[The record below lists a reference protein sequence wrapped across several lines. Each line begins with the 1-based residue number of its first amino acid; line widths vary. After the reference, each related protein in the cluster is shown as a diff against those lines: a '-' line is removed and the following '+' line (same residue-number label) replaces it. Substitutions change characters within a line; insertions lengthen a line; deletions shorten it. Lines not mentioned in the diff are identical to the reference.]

1 LAFGNLE
8 GQVQPL
14 LPSDPVRASDPTPND
29 AGKAGKPLRIGLLGR
44 IRAYFLA
51 GILVTAPVAITLY
64 LAWAVVDLI
73 DNSVSRLLPAQ
84 YNPESYMPFSVPGL
98 GLVIVIATLTLI
110 GAFTAGVIGR
120 LVIRA
125 GEAVLARMP
134 IIRSVYGATK
144 QIMETVLANQ
154 SAAFREV
161 VLLEYPRR
169 GIWTLGFISGQTH
182 GEVRDL
188 TANDVVNVFVPTT
201 PNPTSGFLLFVPRSD
216 LHVLEMT
223 VEEGIKM
230 VVSGGIVTPPE
241 RSAVEGQR
249 TPKVSAQVSGKARQT
264 AE

>member
-1 LAFGNLE
+1 LKR
-8 GQVQPL
+8 QVQPL
-14 LPSDPVRASDPTPND
+14 IPSDPLKSADTTPTE
-29 AGKAGKPLRIGLLGR
+29 AGKGAKPLRISLLGR
-44 IRAYFLA
+44 IRAYLLA

-73 DNSVSRLLPAQ
+73 DNSVTRLLPAQ
-84 YNPESYMPFSVPGL
+84 YNPESYLPFSVPGL
-98 GLVIVIATLTLI
+98 GVVIVVLTLTLI

-134 IIRSVYGATK
+134 IIRSVYGAIK

-169 GIWTLGFISGQTH
+169 GIWTLGFISGQTQ
-182 GEVRDL
+182 GEVQNL
-188 TANDVVNVFVPTT
+188 TADDVVNVFVPTT

-230 VVSGGIVTPPE
+230 VVSGGIVTPPDRRPAE
-241 RSAVEGQR
+241 ARRVPQVPARARESAE
-249 TPKVSAQVSGKARQT
+249 
-264 AE
+264 

>member
-1 LAFGNLE
+1 
-8 GQVQPL
+8 L
-14 LPSDPVRASDPTPND
+14 LPSDPVKATDPPPAE

-44 IRAYFLA
+44 IRAYLLA

-73 DNSVSRLLPAQ
+73 DNSVSKLLPSQ
-84 YNPESYMPFSVPGL
+84 YNPESYLPFSVPGL
-98 GLVIVIATLTLI
+98 GVVIVILMLTLI

-134 IIRSVYGATK
+134 VIRSVYGATK

-154 SAAFREV
+154 SSAFREV

-169 GIWTLGFISGQTH
+169 GIWTLGFISGQTQ
-182 GEVRDL
+182 GEVQNL
-188 TANDVVNVFVPTT
+188 TTEDVVNVFVPTT

-241 RSAVEGQR
+241 RHQVEGTKVTQVPVR
-249 TPKVSAQVSGKARQT
+249 TRET

>member
-1 LAFGNLE
+1 LE

-14 LPSDPVRASDPTPND
+14 RPSDPVRTSDPPPHE

-44 IRAYFLA
+44 ARAYLLA

-73 DNSVSRLLPAQ
+73 DNSVTKLLPEQ
-84 YNPESYMPFSVPGL
+84 YNPENYMPFSVPGL
-98 GLVIVIATLTLI
+98 GVVIVILTLMLI

-125 GEAVLARMP
+125 GEGVLARMP
-134 IIRSVYGATK
+134 IIRSVYAATK

-169 GIWTLGFISGQTH
+169 GIWTLGFISGETH
-182 GEVRDL
+182 GELRNL
-188 TANDVVNVFVPTT
+188 TADDVVNVFVPTT
-201 PNPTSGFLLFVPRSD
+201 PNPTSGFLLFVPRSE

-230 VVSGGIVTPPE
+230 VVSTGIVTPPE
-241 RSAVEGQR
+241 RHPAEGR
-249 TPKVSAQVSGKARQT
+249 KVPQAQVLTRET

>member
-1 LAFGNLE
+1 LE

-14 LPSDPVRASDPTPND
+14 LPSDPVKTSDPAAPE
-29 AGKAGKPLRIGLLGR
+29 AGKTGKPLRIGLLAR

-64 LAWAVVDLI
+64 LAWAVIDLI

-84 YNPESYMPFSVPGL
+84 YNPENYMPFSVPGL
-98 GLVIVIATLTLI
+98 GVVIVILTLTLI

-120 LVIRA
+120 LVIRM
-125 GEAVLARMP
+125 GEGVLARMP
-134 IIRSVYGATK
+134 IIRSVYAATK

-188 TANDVVNVFVPTT
+188 SADDVVNVFVPTT

-216 LHVLEMT
+216 LHVLSMT

-230 VVSGGIVTPPE
+230 VVSSGIVTPPE
-241 RSAVEGQR
+241 RRKVEGQAVTEASVR
-249 TPKVSAQVSGKARQT
+249 AAATV
-264 AE
+264 E

>member
-1 LAFGNLE
+1 
-8 GQVQPL
+8 L
-14 LPSDPVRASDPTPND
+14 LPSDPVKSTDPSPIET
-29 AGKAGKPLRIGLLGR
+29 GKSGKSLRIGLLAR

-51 GILVTAPVAITLY
+51 GILVTSPVAITLY

-73 DNSVSRLLPAQ
+73 DNAVTRLLPAQ
-84 YNPESYMPFSVPGL
+84 YNPENYLPFSVPGL
-98 GLVIVIATLTLI
+98 GVVIVILTLTLI

-134 IIRSVYGATK
+134 VIRSVYGATK

-169 GIWTLGFISGQTH
+169 GIWTLGFISGQTQ
-182 GEVRDL
+182 GEVQNL
-188 TANDVVNVFVPTT
+188 TADDVVNVFVPTT
-201 PNPTSGFLLFVPRSD
+201 PNPTSGFLLFIPRSD

-241 RSAVEGQR
+241 RRPVESPR
-249 TPKVSAQVSGKARQT
+249 VPTVPERARET

>member
-1 LAFGNLE
+1 
-8 GQVQPL
+8 L
-14 LPSDPVRASDPTPND
+14 LPSDPVRTSDLTPND

-44 IRAYFLA
+44 VRAYFLA

-73 DNSVSRLLPAQ
+73 DNSVSKLLPAQ
-84 YNPESYMPFSVPGL
+84 YNPENYMPFSVPGL
-98 GLVIVIATLTLI
+98 GVVIVVLTLTLI

-134 IIRSVYGATK
+134 IIRSVYGAIK

-169 GIWTLGFISGQTH
+169 GIWTLGFISGQTQ
-182 GEVRDL
+182 GEVQNL
-188 TANDVVNVFVPTT
+188 TADDVVNVFVPTT

-230 VVSGGIVTPPE
+230 VVSGGIVTPPD
-241 RSAVEGQR
+241 RRPIEG
-249 TPKVSAQVSGKARQT
+249 PQVPQVPARARET

>member
-1 LAFGNLE
+1 MIS
-8 GQVQPL
+8 
-14 LPSDPVRASDPTPND
+14 SDPLKSADPLPTE
-29 AGKAGKPLRIGLLGR
+29 AGKGGKPLRISLLGR
-44 IRAYFLA
+44 IRAYLLA

-73 DNSVSRLLPAQ
+73 DNSVTRLLPAQ
-84 YNPESYMPFSVPGL
+84 YNPENYMPFSVPGL
-98 GLVIVIATLTLI
+98 GVVIVIVTLTLI

-125 GEAVLARMP
+125 GEGALARMP
-134 IIRSVYGATK
+134 IIRSVYAATK

-169 GIWTLGFISGQTH
+169 GIWTLGFISGETH
-182 GEVRDL
+182 GELRNL
-188 TANDVVNVFVPTT
+188 TADDVVNVFVPTT
-201 PNPTSGFLLFVPRSD
+201 PNPTSGFLLFVPRSE

-230 VVSGGIVTPPE
+230 VVSTGIVTPPE
-241 RSAVEGQR
+241 RHPAEGR
-249 TPKVSAQVSGKARQT
+249 KVPQAQVLTRET

>member
-1 LAFGNLE
+1 LR
-8 GQVQPL
+8 
-14 LPSDPVRASDPTPND
+14 PSDPVRTSDPTPHE

-44 IRAYFLA
+44 ARAYLLA

-73 DNSVSRLLPAQ
+73 DNSVTKLLPEQ
-84 YNPESYMPFSVPGL
+84 YNPENYMPFSVPGL
-98 GLVIVIATLTLI
+98 GVVIVIVTLTLI

-125 GEAVLARMP
+125 GEGALARMP
-134 IIRSVYGATK
+134 IIRSVYAATK

-169 GIWTLGFISGQTH
+169 GIWTLGFISGETH
-182 GEVRDL
+182 GELRNL
-188 TANDVVNVFVPTT
+188 TADDVVNVFVPTT
-201 PNPTSGFLLFVPRSD
+201 PNPTSGFLLFVPRSE

-230 VVSGGIVTPPE
+230 VVSTGIVTPPE
-241 RSAVEGQR
+241 RHPAEGR
-249 TPKVSAQVSGKARQT
+249 KVPQAQVLTRET

>member
-1 LAFGNLE
+1 LASNLVNNSE

-14 LPSDPVRASDPTPND
+14 LPSDPVKTSDPAPGES
-29 AGKAGKPLRIGLLGR
+29 GKAGKTLRIGLLGR
-44 IRAYFLA
+44 VRAYFLA

-84 YNPESYMPFSVPGL
+84 YNPENYMPFSVPGL
-98 GLVIVIATLTLI
+98 GVVIVIVTLTLI

-169 GIWTLGFISGQTH
+169 GIWTLGFISGQTQ
-182 GEVRDL
+182 GEVQSL
-188 TANDVVNVFVPTT
+188 TADDVVNVFVPTT

-216 LHVLEMT
+216 LHVLGMT

-241 RSAVEGQR
+241 RHPVEGTKVTQVPVR
-249 TPKVSAQVSGKARQT
+249 TRET

>member
-1 LAFGNLE
+1 M
-8 GQVQPL
+8 
-14 LPSDPVRASDPTPND
+14 
-29 AGKAGKPLRIGLLGR
+29 GKAGKPLRIGLLGR
-44 IRAYFLA
+44 ARAYLLA

-73 DNSVSRLLPAQ
+73 DNSVTKLLPEQ
-84 YNPESYMPFSVPGL
+84 YNPGNYMPFSVPGL
-98 GLVIVIATLTLI
+98 GVVIVIVTLTLI

-125 GEAVLARMP
+125 GEGVLARMP
-134 IIRSVYGATK
+134 IIRSVYGAIK

-169 GIWTLGFISGQTH
+169 GIWTLGFISGQTQ
-182 GEVRDL
+182 GEVQNL
-188 TANDVVNVFVPTT
+188 TADDVVNVFVPTT

-230 VVSGGIVTPPE
+230 VVSGGIVTPPD
-241 RSAVEGQR
+241 RRPIEG
-249 TPKVSAQVSGKARQT
+249 PQVPQVPARARET

>member
-1 LAFGNLE
+1 M
-8 GQVQPL
+8 
-14 LPSDPVRASDPTPND
+14 LPSDPVKATDPPPAE

-44 IRAYFLA
+44 IRAYLLA

-73 DNSVSRLLPAQ
+73 DNSVSKLLPSQ
-84 YNPESYMPFSVPGL
+84 YNPESYLPFSVPGL
-98 GLVIVIATLTLI
+98 GVVIVVLMLTLI

-134 IIRSVYGATK
+134 VIRSVYGATK

-154 SAAFREV
+154 SSAFREV

-169 GIWTLGFISGQTH
+169 GIWTLGFISGQTQ
-182 GEVRDL
+182 GEVQNL
-188 TANDVVNVFVPTT
+188 TTEDVVNVFVPTT

-230 VVSGGIVTPPE
+230 VVSGGIVTPPDRRTVESQQVLSVPE
-241 RSAVEGQR
+241 R
-249 TPKVSAQVSGKARQT
+249 ARET
-264 AE
+264 TE

>member
-1 LAFGNLE
+1 LE

-14 LPSDPVRASDPTPND
+14 LPSDPVRTSDPTPNES
-29 AGKAGKPLRIGLLGR
+29 GKAGKPLRIGLLGR
-44 IRAYFLA
+44 ARAYLLA

-73 DNSVSRLLPAQ
+73 DNSVTKLLPEQ
-84 YNPESYMPFSVPGL
+84 YNPENYMPFSVPGL
-98 GLVIVIATLTLI
+98 GVVIVILTLMLI

-125 GEAVLARMP
+125 GEGSLARMP
-134 IIRSVYGATK
+134 IIRSVYAATK

-169 GIWTLGFISGQTH
+169 GIWTLGFISGETH
-182 GEVRDL
+182 GEVRNL
-188 TANDVVNVFVPTT
+188 TAGDVVNVFVPTT
-201 PNPTSGFLLFVPRSD
+201 PNPTSGFLLFVPRSE

-230 VVSGGIVTPPE
+230 VVSTGIVTPPE
-241 RSAVEGQR
+241 RRPAEGQ
-249 TPKVSAQVSGKARQT
+249 KVPQTHVLTRET

>member
-1 LAFGNLE
+1 LE

-14 LPSDPVRASDPTPND
+14 RPSDPVRTSDPPPHE
-29 AGKAGKPLRIGLLGR
+29 AGKGGKPLRIGLLGR
-44 IRAYFLA
+44 ARAYLLA

-73 DNSVSRLLPAQ
+73 DNSVTKLLPEQ
-84 YNPESYMPFSVPGL
+84 YNPENYMPFSVPGL
-98 GLVIVIATLTLI
+98 GVVIVILTLMLI

-125 GEAVLARMP
+125 GEGVLARMP
-134 IIRSVYGATK
+134 IIRSVYAATK

-169 GIWTLGFISGQTH
+169 GIWTLGFISGETH
-182 GEVRDL
+182 GELRNL
-188 TANDVVNVFVPTT
+188 TADDVVNVFVPTT
-201 PNPTSGFLLFVPRSD
+201 PNPTSGFLLFVPRSE

-230 VVSGGIVTPPE
+230 VVSTGIVTPPE
-241 RSAVEGQR
+241 RHPAEGR
-249 TPKVSAQVSGKARQT
+249 KVPQAQVLTRET

>member
-1 LAFGNLE
+1 
-8 GQVQPL
+8 L
-14 LPSDPVRASDPTPND
+14 LPSDPAKTSDPTPNE
-29 AGKAGKPLRIGLLGR
+29 AGKAGKALRISLMGR
-44 IRAYFLA
+44 IRAYLLA

-73 DNSVSRLLPAQ
+73 DNSVSKLLPAQ
-84 YNPESYMPFSVPGL
+84 YNPENYMPFSVPGL
-98 GLVIVIATLTLI
+98 GVVIVILTLTLI

-134 IIRSVYGATK
+134 IIRSVYAATK

-169 GIWTLGFISGQTH
+169 GIWTLGFISGQTQ
-182 GEVRDL
+182 GEVQHL
-188 TANDVVNVFVPTT
+188 TADDVVNVFVPTT

-230 VVSGGIVTPPE
+230 VVSGGIVTPPDRRPAE
-241 RSAVEGQR
+241 ARRVPQVPARARESAE
-249 TPKVSAQVSGKARQT
+249 
-264 AE
+264 